1 VLSKYVLLNTN
12 YYILNTKNSMANLKE
27 IRNRISSINST
38 MQITSAMKMV
48 SAAKLKKAQDAIT
61 AMRPY
66 SSKLTELLQSLSAT
80 LEGNVGGAY
89 SEQREVNKVLLVAI
103 TSNRG
108 LCGGFNSSIIKKTV
122 TAISETYKDVE
133 VDLLTIGKKGNDIL
147 SKEYNVIENNN
158 SIFDNL
164 TFDNVAEIAEQ
175 LMNLFVDGTYDK
187 IEIVYNSFK
196 NAATQI
202 TKLEQFLPIQPIE
215 SEESVTLDYIFEPSK
230 EEIVLEL
237 IPKSLKTQLYK
248 AIRDSYAS
256 EHGARMTA
264 MHKATDN
271 AKELRDELKLTYNKA
286 RQAAI
291 TNEILEIVGGAEA
304 LNN

>member
-1 VLSKYVLLNTN
+1 
-12 YYILNTKNSMANLKE
+12 MANLKE
-27 IRNRISSINST
+27 IRNRIASVSST

-66 SSKLTELLQSLSAT
+66 ASTLTELIQNLSGS
-80 LEGNVGGAY
+80 LEGDAQNPYTHV
-89 SEQREVNKVLLVAI
+89 REKQTVLVVAI

-108 LCGGFNSSIIKKTV
+108 LCGAFNANIIKKTRQLIEAYTDQNV
-122 TAISETYKDVE
+122 S
-133 VDLLTIGKKGNDIL
+133 LLTIGKKGSELLEKTGRVVASHDAL
-147 SKEYNVIENNN
+147 FDELTYN
-158 SIFDNL
+158 
-164 TFDNVAEIAEQ
+164 NVGEVAQQIMDQFEER
-175 LMNLFVDGTYDK
+175 VYD
-187 IEIVYNSFK
+187 EVVLVYNSFK

-202 TKLEQFLPIQPIE
+202 VEVEPFLPIIAETETE
-215 SEESVTLDYIFEPSK
+215 STASGDYIFEPSQA
-230 EEIVLEL
+230 EIVNDLL
-237 IPKSLKTQLYK
+237 PKSLKMHFFK
-248 AIRDSYAS
+248 ALRDSFAS

-271 AKELRDELKLTYNKA
+271 ATELRDQLKLTYNKA
-286 RQAAI
+286 RQAEI